1 MTRGKLLLAPIAIF
15 AIVLGACSGGG
26 NNNGQSQGE
35 NTGVVTVFGAFRD
48 AEAERFNEAI
58 AAFESDTGIDVQYE
72 GSGEFE
78 TLINTRVEAGDPP
91 DIAAVPQPSLMQRFA
106 SGGDLVP
113 LSDDVVASI
122 DENYGPGWK
131 ELGSYDGEVYGVFH
145 RVNAKGFV
153 YYPKGPFEAA
163 GYTAPETWDELQTL
177 MDQMVSDGTTPWCIG
192 IESEAA
198 TGWVGTDWIEEIML
212 RTAGVDEYDK
222 WVSHELMFQSDAVK
236 NAWET
241 MGDIWLNPDYVYG
254 GTSNILSTRFQDAAN
269 PMFDD
274 PPKCWLHNQ
283 GSFMTGLFPEDVQ
296 ANLDEQVGVFT
307 LPEIDSSI
315 GTPAM
320 VGGDQFIAFANRPE
334 VMDFLKYLTTP
345 QSGETWQAAGGALFP
360 YKTQDLSLYSTE
372 IERSF
377 AEIISQAS
385 QARFDGSDA
394 MPAAV
399 GNGTFWTGVVDYV
412 SGSDLD
418 GILESIDQ
426 SWPSS

>member
-1 MTRGKLLLAPIAIF
+1 MVRMRIPAVMV
-15 AIVLGACSGGG
+15 AIVIGLAACGGSSPG
-26 NNNGQSQGE
+26 PTAQE
-35 NTGVVTVFGAFRD
+35 NRGVIDVMGAFRD
-48 AEAERFNEAI
+48 AEATRFEEAI
-58 AAFESDTGIDVQYE
+58 AAFEADTGIDVIYT
-72 GSGEFE
+72 GTGEFE
-78 TLINTRVEAGDPP
+78 TLINTRVEAGDAP

-106 SGGDLVP
+106 SAGDLVP
-113 LSDDVVASI
+113 LRDDVIASI
-122 DENYGPGWK
+122 DANYGPGWK
-131 ELGSYDGEVYGVFH
+131 DLGSNDGTVYGVFH

-163 GYTAPETWDELQTL
+163 GYQIPETWDDLQAL
-177 MDQMVSDGTTPWCIG
+177 MDQMVADGTPPWCIG

-212 RTAGVDEYDK
+212 RSAGVDEYDK
-222 WVSHELMFQSDAVK
+222 WVSHDLAFASDTVK
-236 NAWET
+236 SAWET
-241 MGDIWLNPDYVYG
+241 MGNIWLNPDYVYG
-254 GTSNILSTRFQDAAN
+254 GTSNILSTRFQDGAN
-269 PMFDD
+269 GMFED

-296 ANLDEQVGVFT
+296 ADLDNRVGVFT
-307 LPEIDSSI
+307 LPELDPAI

-320 VGGDQFIAFANRPE
+320 VGGDQFIAFADRPE

-360 YKTQDLSLYSTE
+360 YTNQDLSLYTTD

-377 AEIISQAS
+377 AEIISTAS

-399 GNGTFWTGVVDYV
+399 GNGSFWTGVVDYV
-412 SGSDLD
+412 SGDNLD
-418 GILESIDQ
+418 DILKTIDD